1 MQNVLKKG
9 LASGKL
15 PSSDPLAR
23 HVAGHLDRAAAP
35 LGRPASP
42 GGPQVRLPHL
52 HPVQAE
58 EDCAHG
64 PGTEGSGGT
73 LPRGAAE
80 ARRCC
85 GQ

>member
-23 HVAGHLDRAAAP
+23 HVAGQLDRAAVP
-35 LGRPASP
+35 LGRLASP
-42 GGPQVRLPHL
+42 GGPQVRLLHL
-52 HPVQAE
+52 HPIQAE
-58 EDCAHG
+58 EDCAHR

>member
-42 GGPQVRLPHL
+42 GGHQVRLPHL